1 MEDGQKFIIP
11 VVGMAVSAAGMVRDG
26 VIKIGGAELGR
37 AILRLALVTFADW
50 GIGEGNLANPSSSS
64 L

>member
-11 VVGMAVSAAGMVRDG
+11 VVGMAVSAAGMVGDG

-37 AILRLALVTFADW
+37 AILRLALATFADW
-50 GIGEGNLANPSSSS
+50 GIGKGNLVNPSSSR

>member
-1 MEDGQKFIIP
+1 
-11 VVGMAVSAAGMVRDG
+11 MAVSAAGMVEDG
-26 VIKIGGAELGR
+26 VVKIGGAG

-50 GIGEGNLANPSSSS
+50 GIGEGNLANPSSSR